1 MMEQRLERCALKM
14 KEGATS
20 QGMPVASKRKWIHR
34 QGNGFSSGASQIN
47 AALLT
52 P

>member
-20 QGMPVASKRKWIHR
+20 QGMPVASKSIHR